1 MVVATSPNNKEQNM
15 NYAMRPL
22 TTEKVTSSG
31 SSAQS
36 SAFNANIEY
45 IRVIPDADCHIEFGV
60 NPTATNAKIFLESK
74 SSECFKVSPGEKVA
88 VIGSVNLYVTELS
101 E

>member
-1 MVVATSPNNKEQNM
+1 MYSS
-15 NYAMRPL
+15 NYSMRPL
-22 TTEKVTSSG
+22 TTQKVTSSG
-31 SSAQS
+31 TSAQS

-45 IRVIPDADCHIEFGV
+45 VRIIPDADCHIEFGV
-60 NPTATNAKIFLESK
+60 NPTATTSKIFLESK
-74 SSECFKVSPGEKVA
+74 SSECFKISPGEKVA

>member
-1 MVVATSPNNKEQNM
+1 MSHI
-15 NYAMRPL
+15 AMRPV
-22 TTEKVTSSG
+22 TTQKVNSSG

-36 SAFNANIEY
+36 SAFGSNVEY
-45 IRVIPDADCHIEFGV
+45 VRVIGDADCHIEFGV
-60 NPTATNAKIFLESK
+60 NPTAANTKIFLEAK

>member
-1 MVVATSPNNKEQNM
+1 MYGS

-22 TTEKVTSSG
+22 TTPKVTSSG

-36 SAFNANIEY
+36 SAFSANIEY

-60 NPTATNAKIFLESK
+60 NPTAANTKIFLESK

>member
-1 MVVATSPNNKEQNM
+1 MGVATSPNNKEQNM